1 MENCRWHALND
12 EPFTNHRVL
21 CVHQNHLKVLI
32 KCVSNLS
39 NTSGMLHNGCYPC
52 GWQIV
57 NILNWN
63 RMLISMVKPKWILQL
78 CWKWFYTGLHRVL
91 ECRDTKLWPVSGCY
105 HNVSTLKGRVN
116 KFYWKLAITPYLS
129 TQGDDNSILQLQKN
143 HHEAARLIP
152 HKWVKKRNGWQKKR
166 SKSRPTFLITKKH
179 TRGKQGL
186 FAIHLQRKPTN
197 SSWIK

>member
-1 MENCRWHALND
+1 MA
-12 EPFTNHRVL
+12 
-21 CVHQNHLKVLI
+21 
-32 KCVSNLS
+32 
-39 NTSGMLHNGCYPC
+39 C
-52 GWQIV
+52 GWQIF

-78 CWKWFYTGLHRVL
+78 CWKCFYSGLHMTL

-116 KFYWKLAITPYLS
+116 KFYWKLAITPYFS
-129 TQGDDNSILQLQKN
+129 TQGDGNSILQLPKN

-152 HKWVKKRNGWQKKR
+152 HKWVKKRKDWQKKR
-166 SKSRPTFLITKKH
+166 TKSRSTFLITKKH

-186 FAIHLQRKPTN
+186 FAIPLQRKPTN
-197 SSWIK
+197 FILNQIKGKLHDAWSCSRSWEPWDIHPCLRLSRLLLMHSLVWNFNWMMIP